1 MCIRDR
7 KNPTSF
13 SQRPKLIVGKTCI
26 VTGANSGIGRSTAIT
41 LAKNDY
47 TVFATMR
54 SLERGEKLREIA
66 QELNLVIKAVELD
79 VSDTD
84 SVNQGI
90 NEILNQT
97 DQIDILINN
106 AGVGSNAV
114 IEDVDIE
121 SDKSVFETNFWGVV
135 RCIQAVLPTMR
146 QQKSGH
152 IIQVSSIA
160 GRVGLPAQPIYSA
173 SKWALEGLSENL
185 AHDLSSF
192 GVRVSIIEPG
202 VTRTAI
208 LGKNNTVPQNDD
220 FENIYARMLDMYMQ
234 GIEANIRPEAV
245 SETILQCL
253 ESSSHQLRWPV
264 AWGAET
270 MVNARHDG
278 SVSDEEWVEIGSLVN
293 NREEW
298 VRSFRQAFNL

>member
-1 MCIRDR
+1 M
-7 KNPTSF
+7 
-13 SQRPKLIVGKTCI
+13 GKTCI

-66 QELNLVIKAVELD
+66 QELNLTIKAVELD

-192 GVRVSIIEPG
+192 GVKVSIIEPG

-253 ESSSHQLRWPV
+253 ESSSKQLRWPV

-278 SVSDEEWVEIGSLVN
+278 SVSDEEWVELGSLVN

>member
-1 MCIRDR
+1 M
-7 KNPTSF
+7 
-13 SQRPKLIVGKTCI
+13 GKTCI
-26 VTGANSGIGRSTAIT
+26 ITGANSGIGRSTAIT

-54 SLERGEKLREIA
+54 SLERGEKLKGIA

-90 NEILNQT
+90 NEILGQT
-97 DQIDILINN
+97 DQIDVLINN

-278 SVSDEEWVEIGSLVN
+278 SVSDEEWVELGSLVN

>member
-1 MCIRDR
+1 M
-7 KNPTSF
+7 
-13 SQRPKLIVGKTCI
+13 GKTCI

-54 SLERGEKLREIA
+54 SLERGEKLRGIA

-90 NEILNQT
+90 NEILDQT
-97 DQIDILINN
+97 DQIDVLINN

-253 ESSSHQLRWPV
+253 ESSSKQLRWPV

-270 MVNARHDG
+270 MINARHDG
-278 SVSDEEWVEIGSLVN
+278 SVSDEEWVKIGSLVN

>member
-1 MCIRDR
+1 M
-7 KNPTSF
+7 
-13 SQRPKLIVGKTCI
+13 GKACI

-66 QELNLVIKAVELD
+66 QELNLEIKEVELD

-84 SVNQGI
+84 SVNHGI
-90 NEILNQT
+90 NEILEQT
-97 DQIDILINN
+97 DQIDVLINN

-192 GVRVSIIEPG
+192 GVKVSIIEPG

-253 ESSSHQLRWPV
+253 ESSSKQLRWPV

-270 MVNARHDG
+270 MINARHDG
-278 SVSDEEWVEIGSLVN
+278 SVSDEEWVKIGSLVN

>member
-1 MCIRDR
+1 M
-7 KNPTSF
+7 
-13 SQRPKLIVGKTCI
+13 GKTCI

-41 LAKNDY
+41 LATNGY

-66 QELNLVIKAVELD
+66 QELNLEIKEVELD

-90 NEILNQT
+90 NEILEQT
-97 DQIDILINN
+97 DQIDVLINN

-121 SDKSVFETNFWGVV
+121 SDKNVFETNFWGVV

-208 LGKNNTVPQNDD
+208 LGKNNTVPQNAD

-234 GIEANIRPEAV
+234 GIEANVRPEEV
-245 SETILQCL
+245 SATILQCL

-298 VRSFRQAFNL
+298 VRSFSQAFNL

>member
-1 MCIRDR
+1 M
-7 KNPTSF
+7 
-13 SQRPKLIVGKTCI
+13 GKTCI
-26 VTGANSGIGRSTAIT
+26 VTGANSGIGRSTAVT

-66 QELNLVIKAVELD
+66 QRLNLKINQVELD

-84 SVNQGI
+84 SVKHGVI
-90 NEILNQT
+90 EILDQT
-97 DQIDILINN
+97 DEIDVLINN
-106 AGVGSNAV
+106 AGIGSNAV
-114 IEDVDIE
+114 IEDVNIE
-121 SDKSVFETNFWGVV
+121 SDKGVFETNFWGSV

-185 AHDLSSF
+185 SHDLSSF

-208 LGKNNTVPQNDD
+208 LGKNNTVPHNPD
-220 FENIYARMLDMYMQ
+220 FENVYGRMLDMYMQ

-253 ESSSHQLRWPV
+253 ESSSKQLRWPV

-298 VRSFRQAFNL
+298 VNSFRQAFNL

>member
-1 MCIRDR
+1 M
-7 KNPTSF
+7 
-13 SQRPKLIVGKTCI
+13 GKTCI

-66 QELNLVIKAVELD
+66 QELNLAIKTVELD

-97 DQIDILINN
+97 DQIDVLINN

-121 SDKSVFETNFWGVV
+121 SDKSVLETNFWGVV

-146 QQKSGH
+146 LQKSGH

-253 ESSSHQLRWPV
+253 ESSSKQLRWPV

-278 SVSDEEWVEIGSLVN
+278 SVSDEEWIKIGSLVN

-298 VRSFRQAFNL
+298 VRSFRKAFNL

>member
-1 MCIRDR
+1 M
-7 KNPTSF
+7 
-13 SQRPKLIVGKTCI
+13 GKTCI

-66 QELNLVIKAVELD
+66 QELNLEIKAVELD

-253 ESSSHQLRWPV
+253 ESSSKQLRWPV
-264 AWGAET
+264 AWGAEA
-270 MVNARHDG
+270 MINARHDG
-278 SVSDEEWVEIGSLVN
+278 SVSDEEWVKIGSLVN

>member
-1 MCIRDR
+1 
-7 KNPTSF
+7 
-13 SQRPKLIVGKTCI
+13 VGKTCI

-54 SLERGEKLREIA
+54 SLERGEKLRGIA
-66 QELNLVIKAVELD
+66 QELNLVIKTVELD

-97 DQIDILINN
+97 DQIDVLINN

-121 SDKSVFETNFWGVV
+121 SDKSVLETNFWGVV

-146 QQKSGH
+146 LQKSGH

-253 ESSSHQLRWPV
+253 ESSSKQLRWPV

-278 SVSDEEWVEIGSLVN
+278 SVSDEEWIKIGSLVN

-298 VRSFRQAFNL
+298 VRSFRKAFNL

>member
-1 MCIRDR
+1 M
-7 KNPTSF
+7 
-13 SQRPKLIVGKTCI
+13 GKTCI

-54 SLERGEKLREIA
+54 SLDRGEKLREIA
-66 QELNLVIKAVELD
+66 QELNLVIKEVELD

-90 NEILNQT
+90 NEILDQT
-97 DQIDILINN
+97 DQIDVLINN

-234 GIEANIRPEAV
+234 GIEANVRPEAV

-298 VRSFRQAFNL
+298 VNSFRQAFNL

>member
-1 MCIRDR
+1 M
-7 KNPTSF
+7 
-13 SQRPKLIVGKTCI
+13 GKACI

-66 QELNLVIKAVELD
+66 QELNLEIKEVELD

-84 SVNQGI
+84 SVNHGV
-90 NEILNQT
+90 NEILEQT
-97 DQIDILINN
+97 DQIDVLINN

>member
-1 MCIRDR
+1 M
-7 KNPTSF
+7 
-13 SQRPKLIVGKTCI
+13 GKTCI

-54 SLERGEKLREIA
+54 SLERGEKLKGIA
-66 QELNLVIKAVELD
+66 QELNLVVKAVELD

-90 NEILNQT
+90 NEILDQT
-97 DQIDILINN
+97 DQIDVLINN

-114 IEDVDIE
+114 IEDVNIE
-121 SDKSVFETNFWGVV
+121 SDKGVFETNFWGVV

-253 ESSSHQLRWPV
+253 ESSSKQLRWPV

-298 VRSFRQAFNL
+298 VNSFRQAFNL

>member
-1 MCIRDR
+1 M
-7 KNPTSF
+7 
-13 SQRPKLIVGKTCI
+13 GKTCI
-26 VTGANSGIGRSTAIT
+26 VTGANSGIGRSTAVT

-66 QELNLVIKAVELD
+66 QRLNLKINQVELD

-84 SVNQGI
+84 SVKHGVI
-90 NEILNQT
+90 EILDQT
-97 DQIDILINN
+97 DEIDVLINN
-106 AGVGSNAV
+106 AGIGSNAV
-114 IEDVDIE
+114 IEDVNIE
-121 SDKSVFETNFWGVV
+121 SDKGVFETNFWGVV

-185 AHDLSSF
+185 SHDLSSF

-208 LGKNNTVPQNDD
+208 LGKNNTVPHNPD
-220 FENIYARMLDMYMQ
+220 FENIYGRMLDMYMQ

-253 ESSSHQLRWPV
+253 ESSSKQLRWPV

-298 VRSFRQAFNL
+298 VNSFRQAFNL

>member
-1 MCIRDR
+1 M
-7 KNPTSF
+7 
-13 SQRPKLIVGKTCI
+13 GKTCI

-41 LAKNDY
+41 LATNDY

-66 QELNLVIKAVELD
+66 QEVNLEIKEVELD

-90 NEILNQT
+90 NEILEQT
-97 DQIDILINN
+97 DQIDVLINN

-121 SDKSVFETNFWGVV
+121 SDKNVFETNFWGVV
-135 RCIQAVLPTMR
+135 RCIQAILPTMR

-208 LGKNNTVPQNDD
+208 LGKNNTVPQNAD

-234 GIEANIRPEAV
+234 GIEANVRPEEV
-245 SETILQCL
+245 SATILQCL

-298 VRSFRQAFNL
+298 VRSFSQAFNL

>member
-1 MCIRDR
+1 M
-7 KNPTSF
+7 
-13 SQRPKLIVGKTCI
+13 GKTCI

-54 SLERGEKLREIA
+54 SLERGEKLKGIA

-90 NEILNQT
+90 NEILDQT
-97 DQIDILINN
+97 DQIDVLINN

-173 SKWALEGLSENL
+173 SKWALEGLRENL

>member
-1 MCIRDR
+1 M
-7 KNPTSF
+7 
-13 SQRPKLIVGKTCI
+13 GKTCI

-54 SLERGEKLREIA
+54 SLERGEKLRGIA

-90 NEILNQT
+90 NEILDQT
-97 DQIDILINN
+97 DQIDVLINN

-298 VRSFRQAFNL
+298 VNSFRQAFNL

>member
-1 MCIRDR
+1 MNRQS
-7 KNPTSF
+7 KVA
-13 SQRPKLIVGKTCI
+13 LI
-26 VTGANSGIGRSTAIT
+26 TGANSGIGRSTAIT
-41 LAKNDY
+41 LAKNSY

-66 QELNLVIKAVELD
+66 QELNLEIKEVELD

-90 NEILNQT
+90 NKILDQT
-97 DQIDILINN
+97 DQIDVLINN

-114 IEDVDIE
+114 IEDVNIE
-121 SDKSVFETNFWGVV
+121 SDKSVFETNFWGVI

-146 QQKSGH
+146 QQKCGH

-173 SKWALEGLSENL
+173 SKWAIEGLSENL

-192 GVRVSIIEPG
+192 GIRVSIIEPG

-208 LGKNNTVPQNDD
+208 LGKNNTVPQNSD
-220 FENIYARMLDMYMQ
+220 FENVYGRMLDMYMQ

-253 ESSSHQLRWPV
+253 DSSNKQLRWPV

-270 MVNARHDG
+270 MINARHDG
-278 SVSDEEWVEIGSLVN
+278 SVSDEEWVKIGSLVN

-298 VRSFRQAFNL
+298 VSSFKQAFKL

>member
-1 MCIRDR
+1 M
-7 KNPTSF
+7 
-13 SQRPKLIVGKTCI
+13 GKTCI

-66 QELNLVIKAVELD
+66 QELNLEIKEVELD

-146 QQKSGH
+146 QQESGH

-192 GVRVSIIEPG
+192 GVKVSIIEPG

-208 LGKNNTVPQNDD
+208 LGKNNTVPENDD

-234 GIEANIRPEAV
+234 GIEANIRPETV

-253 ESSSHQLRWPV
+253 ESSSKQLRWPV
-264 AWGAET
+264 AWGAEA
-270 MVNARHDG
+270 MINARHDG

>member
-1 MCIRDR
+1 M
-7 KNPTSF
+7 
-13 SQRPKLIVGKTCI
+13 GKTCI

-66 QELNLVIKAVELD
+66 QELNLEIKEVELD

-90 NEILNQT
+90 NEILEQT
-97 DQIDILINN
+97 DQIDVLINN

-121 SDKSVFETNFWGVV
+121 SDKSVFETNFWGAV

-146 QQKSGH
+146 HQKSGH

-234 GIEANIRPEAV
+234 GIEANIRPETV

-253 ESSSHQLRWPV
+253 ESSSKQLRWPV
-264 AWGAET
+264 AWGAEA
-270 MVNARHDG
+270 MINARHDG

>member
-1 MCIRDR
+1 M
-7 KNPTSF
+7 
-13 SQRPKLIVGKTCI
+13 GKTCI

-54 SLERGEKLREIA
+54 SLERGEKLKGIA

-90 NEILNQT
+90 NEILDQT
-97 DQIDILINN
+97 DQIDVLINN

-270 MVNARHDG
+270 MINARHDG

>member
-1 MCIRDR
+1 M
-7 KNPTSF
+7 
-13 SQRPKLIVGKTCI
+13 GKTCI

-41 LAKNDY
+41 LATNDY

-66 QELNLVIKAVELD
+66 QELNLEIKEVELD

-90 NEILNQT
+90 NEILEQT
-97 DQIDILINN
+97 DQIDVLINN

-121 SDKSVFETNFWGVV
+121 SDKNVFETNFWGVV

-208 LGKNNTVPQNDD
+208 LGKNNTVPQNAD

-234 GIEANIRPEAV
+234 GIEANVRPEEV
-245 SETILQCL
+245 SATILQCL

-298 VRSFRQAFNL
+298 VRSFSQAFNL

>member
-1 MCIRDR
+1 M
-7 KNPTSF
+7 
-13 SQRPKLIVGKTCI
+13 GKTCI

-54 SLERGEKLREIA
+54 SLERGEKLKGIA

-79 VSDTD
+79 VSNTD

-90 NEILNQT
+90 NEILDQT
-97 DQIDILINN
+97 DQIDVLINN

>member
-1 MCIRDR
+1 M
-7 KNPTSF
+7 
-13 SQRPKLIVGKTCI
+13 GKTCI

-54 SLERGEKLREIA
+54 SLERGEKLKGIA

-79 VSDTD
+79 VSNTD

-90 NEILNQT
+90 NEILDQT

-298 VRSFRQAFNL
+298 VRSFKQAFNL

>member
-1 MCIRDR
+1 M
-7 KNPTSF
+7 
-13 SQRPKLIVGKTCI
+13 GKTCI

-97 DQIDILINN
+97 DQIDVLINN

>member
-1 MCIRDR
+1 M
-7 KNPTSF
+7 
-13 SQRPKLIVGKTCI
+13 GKTCI

-54 SLERGEKLREIA
+54 SLERGEKLKGIA

-90 NEILNQT
+90 NEILDQT
-97 DQIDILINN
+97 DQIDVFINN

-114 IEDVDIE
+114 IEEVDIE

-234 GIEANIRPEAV
+234 GIEANIRAEAV

>member
-1 MCIRDR
+1 
-7 KNPTSF
+7 
-13 SQRPKLIVGKTCI
+13 VGKTCI

-54 SLERGEKLREIA
+54 SLERGEKLRGIA

-90 NEILNQT
+90 NEILDQT
-97 DQIDILINN
+97 DQIDVLINN

-298 VRSFRQAFNL
+298 VNSFRQAFNL

>member
-1 MCIRDR
+1 MR
-7 KNPTSF
+7 
-13 SQRPKLIVGKTCI
+13 KTCI
-26 VTGANSGIGRSTAIT
+26 VTGANSGKGRSTAIT
-41 LAKNDY
+41 LATNDY

-54 SLERGEKLREIA
+54 SLKRGEKLREIA
-66 QELNLVIKAVELD
+66 QELNLEIKEVELD

-90 NEILNQT
+90 NEILEQT
-97 DQIDILINN
+97 DQIDVLINN

-121 SDKSVFETNFWGVV
+121 SDKNVFETNFWGVV

-208 LGKNNTVPQNDD
+208 LGKNNTVPQNAD

-234 GIEANIRPEAV
+234 GIEANVRPEEV
-245 SETILQCL
+245 SATILQCL

-298 VRSFRQAFNL
+298 VRSFSQAFNL

>member
-1 MCIRDR
+1 M
-7 KNPTSF
+7 
-13 SQRPKLIVGKTCI
+13 GKTCI

-54 SLERGEKLREIA
+54 SLERGEKLKGVA

-90 NEILNQT
+90 NEILDQT
-97 DQIDILINN
+97 DQIDVLINN

-298 VRSFRQAFNL
+298 LRSFRQAFNL

>member
-1 MCIRDR
+1 M
-7 KNPTSF
+7 
-13 SQRPKLIVGKTCI
+13 GKTCI

-54 SLERGEKLREIA
+54 SLERGEKLKGIA

-90 NEILNQT
+90 NEILDQT
-97 DQIDILINN
+97 DQIDVLINN

>member
-1 MCIRDR
+1 M
-7 KNPTSF
+7 
-13 SQRPKLIVGKTCI
+13 GKTCI

-135 RCIQAVLPTMR
+135 RCIQAVLPKMR

>member
-1 MCIRDR
+1 M
-7 KNPTSF
+7 
-13 SQRPKLIVGKTCI
+13 GKACI

-66 QELNLVIKAVELD
+66 QELNLEIKEVELD

-84 SVNQGI
+84 SVNHGV
-90 NEILNQT
+90 NEILEQT
-97 DQIDILINN
+97 DQIDVLINN

-160 GRVGLPAQPIYSA
+160 GRLGLPAQPIYSA

-192 GVRVSIIEPG
+192 GVKVSIIEPG

-208 LGKNNTVPQNDD
+208 LGKNNTVPENDD

-234 GIEANIRPEAV
+234 GIEANIRPETV

-253 ESSSHQLRWPV
+253 ESSSKQLRWPV
-264 AWGAET
+264 AWGAEA
-270 MVNARHDG
+270 MINARHDG

>member
-1 MCIRDR
+1 M
-7 KNPTSF
+7 
-13 SQRPKLIVGKTCI
+13 GKTCI

-192 GVRVSIIEPG
+192 GVKVSIIEPG

-208 LGKNNTVPQNDD
+208 LGKNNTVPENDD

-253 ESSSHQLRWPV
+253 ESSSKQLRWPV
-264 AWGAET
+264 AWGAEA
-270 MVNARHDG
+270 MINARHDG

>member
-1 MCIRDR
+1 M
-7 KNPTSF
+7 
-13 SQRPKLIVGKTCI
+13 GKTCI

-84 SVNQGI
+84 SVNQGV
-90 NEILNQT
+90 NEILEQT
-97 DQIDILINN
+97 DQIDVLINN

-160 GRVGLPAQPIYSA
+160 GRVGLPAQPIYSS

-245 SETILQCL
+245 SETILRCL

-270 MVNARHDG
+270 MVDARHDG
-278 SVSDEEWVEIGSLVN
+278 SVSDEEWVKIGSLVN